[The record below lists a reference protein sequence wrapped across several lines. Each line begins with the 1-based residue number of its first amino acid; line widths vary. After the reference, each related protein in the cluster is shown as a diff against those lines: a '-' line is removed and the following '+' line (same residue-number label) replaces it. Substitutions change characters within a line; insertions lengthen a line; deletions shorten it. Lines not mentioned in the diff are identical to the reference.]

1 MTLLV
6 TLDARTC
13 LVPIGVFPGR
23 YWTHLGQPRLL
34 RVHWPKTNIFCPNNS
49 KVCISQGRRDLSFSL
64 LSIVLQWF
72 SQHEN
77 LKKMAFW
84 CDHKQPMRNSDF
96 HGRTNLSV
104 VCFGGL
110 ERRCFYLWAASK
122 LWQQKLFS
130 GRVTMKLISV
140 TAIGAFQLAT
150 KGGYQRVIRKKH
162 NKAEFRDIS
171 WLFLDISELV
181 LFLT

>member
-34 RVHWPKTNIFCPNNS
+34 RVHWPKTNSFCPNNS

-77 LKKMAFW
+77 LKKMAFT

-104 VCFGGL
+104 VCFRGVGEKVFL
-110 ERRCFYLWAASK
+110 SVGSLKALAAKAIFRAGDHEINISHRYWGFSAGNKGRISK
-122 LWQQKLFS
+122 
-130 GRVTMKLISV
+130 
-140 TAIGAFQLAT
+140 
-150 KGGYQRVIRKKH
+150 GYKK
-162 NKAEFRDIS
+162 E
-171 WLFLDISELV
+171 
-181 LFLT
+181 TQ